1 MIIVSGWI
9 RLTQGQR
16 ERFLEE
22 SAEAMV
28 LARQAAGNRAFVVA
42 ADPIEDDLVNVYEH
56 WDSEEALMAFRSD
69 EPTSDMGAMIT
80 SANVRRH
87 RIASSGPA

>member
-9 RLTQGQR
+9 RLKQGQR
-16 ERFLEE
+16 ERFLAE

-28 LARQAAGNRAFVVA
+28 LARQAAGNGAFVVA
-42 ADPIEDDLVNVYEH
+42 ADPLEDDLVNVYEQ
-56 WDSEEALMAFRSD
+56 WDSEEALMAFRND
-69 EPTSDMGAMIT
+69 GPTSELVAMII
-80 SANVRRH
+80 AADVKRH

>member
-9 RLTQGQR
+9 RLKQGQR
-16 ERFLEE
+16 ERFLAE

-42 ADPIEDDLVNVYEH
+42 ADPLEDDLVNVYEQ
-56 WDSEEALMAFRSD
+56 WDSEEALMAFRND
-69 EPTSDMGAMIT
+69 GPTSELVAMIIA
-80 SANVRRH
+80 ANVQRH
-87 RIASSGPA
+87 RIVSSGPA

>member
-9 RLTQGQR
+9 RLKQGQR
-16 ERFLEE
+16 EHFLAE

-56 WDSEEALMAFRSD
+56 WDSEEALMAFRND
-69 EPTSDMGAMIT
+69 GPTSELVAMIIA
-80 SANVRRH
+80 ANVQRH